1 MKVSEAVQ
9 YMTKMY
15 LQRVI
20 DSFTKDFPKPTQERA
35 REIVLDHAGEL
46 TDSERVTNQLDLTGY
61 PYSKRALYWY
71 VLETMLN
78 DHDYTAPEAQ
88 IAEAV
93 EEAEREIIEQASDE
107 DSLQYE
113 DKRAVDILRTVL
125 EVAIE
130 DGEITRDE
138 LRLVQRLRR
147 HLGVQE
153 KTVHV
158 VLAQLDH
165 FPRLGNEPHTLSEIQ
180 DALKD
185 LQQRGVVFYC
195 NRLEDGQ
202 YLIPEEI
209 VPAVK
214 KAIGFE
220 LGKKP
225 WRKLLDNLT
234 KSQIQTILEAE
245 GLPQYGRKAQLIDRV
260 IQAGIDPSEG
270 LDQLKSS
277 DLYDVLSGLPGATVR
292 GTKDD
297 RIERLIE
304 YFDNLV
310 FKEIDEEASPGELY
324 YEYLV
329 ELAERDRE
337 NLLANDVIGKD
348 RDMDTAFEEGTRFL
362 FSEKLGLE
370 GLDMTGSDHCDG
382 CFEFRGGRELFMW
395 DTKSKEGVYAFPRS
409 HLRQFKRYIRDSD
422 RRVSCFLV
430 IVPETGEGVEE
441 QAARLKIESRSDT
454 DVSVIAA
461 EDLKWVA
468 EHWRERTKDAQFD
481 LEVFNIT
488 GVLDRSTLERRMK
501 LFL

>member
-9 YMTKMY
+9 YMTKLY

-20 DSFTKDFPKPTQERA
+20 DSFTKDFPKPTEERA

-46 TDSERVTNQLDLTGY
+46 TDSERVANQLNLAGY

-71 VLETMLN
+71 VLQTLLN
-78 DHDYTAPEAQ
+78 DHDYMAPEAH

-93 EEAEREIIEQASDE
+93 ENAEREIIKQAADE

-113 DKRAVDILRTVL
+113 DQRAVEILRTVL
-125 EVAIE
+125 KVAIE
-130 DGEITRDE
+130 DGEITREE

-147 HLGVQE
+147 HLSVQE

-165 FPRLGNEPHTLSEIQ
+165 FPRLGNETHTLSEVR

-195 NRLEDGQ
+195 NRLEDGR

-209 VPAVK
+209 VPSVK

-220 LGKKP
+220 LGEKP
-225 WRKLLDNLT
+225 WRKLLDSLT
-234 KSQIQTILEAE
+234 KDQLQTVLEAE
-245 GLPQYGRKAQLIDRV
+245 GLPRYGRKAQLVDRV
-260 IQAGIDPSEG
+260 VEAGISPSEG
-270 LDQLKSS
+270 LDQLNSS
-277 DLYDVLSGLPGATVR
+277 DLYDVLNGLPGANVS
-292 GTKDD
+292 GTKTV
-297 RIERLIE
+297 RIERLID
-304 YFDNLV
+304 YFDNLI
-310 FKEIDEEASPGELY
+310 FKQIPDEASPGELY

-348 RDMDTAFEEGTRFL
+348 RDMDSAFKEGTRYL
-362 FSEKLGLE
+362 FSDKLGLE
-370 GLDMTGSDHCDG
+370 ALDIAGSDHCDG
-382 CFEFRGGRELFMW
+382 CFEFRAGRELFMW
-395 DTKSKEGVYAFPRS
+395 DTKSKEGVYTFPRS

-422 RRVSCFLV
+422 RRVSCFLI
-430 IVPETGEGVEE
+430 IVPAIGEAVEE
-441 QAARLKIESRSDT
+441 QTARLKIESRSDT
-454 DVSVIAA
+454 DVAVIEA

-481 LEVFNIT
+481 LEVFNVT
-488 GVLDRSTLERRMK
+488 GVLDRSTLEQRMN